1 MASELISVVLTQ
13 LWQLTLLILVVAS
26 LSRWLCSQRPHLA
39 HLLWLVVLI
48 KCVTPPLWAS
58 PGGVFCWLQPQLL
71 PETTMTEDVE
81 WTSVAWDELLE
92 VDTGAASNSDRAA
105 APFAGVF
112 LDESATEELLPREPN
127 NELASTELAS
137 HRVGKALVVA
147 WVVVSL
153 LVLTGV
159 TIRWLSFWRLV
170 RNSSQ
175 RESPELVA
183 ALQTLSHQL
192 RIRRR
197 VRLIVTESLVG
208 PAVVGF
214 FRVTVLI
221 PAVVA
226 DRLHGQ
232 SIRPILAHELLH
244 IRRGDLWVGLLQTV
258 AQALWWFH
266 PLVWWVGRVTSRE
279 AERCCDEEVLGE
291 LKCDPASYARALLD
305 VLDLKNQLKP
315 VPVFPGVRPVDV
327 TSNRLERI
335 MSLRQGCRRRSPW
348 WCWLVAIGAAAL
360 SLPGAA
366 FVVTAQDDSP
376 QEILANPPAPD
387 ILQPAVL
394 LDGSPG
400 TPLAHPR
407 RTQVNAYAVA
417 DRDDVTKTVV
427 YNTADFEHLLTG
439 TEAERQQKFEQL
451 VHSQHS
457 ARDVQIGWFEGKP
470 IVKATNAVHTEVR
483 KCLSMFIETA
493 ASQKV
498 FDEYIE
504 SVTNRSETILVCELN
519 VISASDDAYSDLE
532 DAALEHSEKLPW
544 VIPFDRWEEVRQSI
558 NHADTHY
565 VSAPQVAVLN
575 GRSVQVESVAQHRLG
590 LKRDDDGTLIPCM
603 NWSGWKTHL
612 LPFQR
617 DDGSFWLGMW
627 FEQGTVVGEK
637 TLSPEETEQPGREGP
652 ASIHSYRQLSF
663 AANLDA
669 GQIVVLPG
677 FEISHGNTPT
687 RSTILTVRVR
697 RLARTPSPDA
707 VPSPARFRGT
717 GTTSDA
723 AVQGEVILNLPPAP
737 ALAPT
742 IQQTNAQAVEPVD
755 ATAPEK
761 SAEKL
766 LLTRQPLGSLF
777 LSIRQRGDGSTSPK
791 TAILLEDADG
801 LDVLIGTA
809 DDVRV
814 TSTSASETVELREA
828 YLRSAE
834 KSSNR
839 FTASRIR
846 LIVDRELNSNA
857 QLQMELESAEVQFES
872 NNQSSRL
879 SAERIELLLNT
890 DPLTVEEVKGERLG
904 VLKTDSPV
912 NLNDQRNTARNS
924 TQKILEKRVSVSFPD
939 TPLDEAVK
947 SLAKNHGLNMV
958 LDVRGLEEEGVT
970 SHTLVSIELSGITLQ
985 SALKIILEPLNL
997 TTTIDEDGVVMVT
1010 SLQRARG
1017 HLVAAAYPV
1026 ADLVVPIPKRVVIRT
1041 DGKGTVTAYS
1051 SEAATQASPAASEPG
1066 EWRRIAATVPAAR
1079 SASSFDFEKLTRL
1092 ITQTI
1097 QPDSWQEVG
1106 GMGIIQSNDLTLS
1119 LVIRQTEDVHREI
1132 SDLLDQLRRLQDVQV
1147 ALRLESLDVSHQ
1159 LEGRSDIQATRRFD
1173 DASIRFPVE

>member
-366 FVVTAQDDSP
+366 FVVTDQDDSP
-376 QEILANPPAPD
+376 QEILANPSTGSVAGWFTGNA
-387 ILQPAVL
+387 L
-394 LDGSPG
+394 GSPAENSG
-400 TPLAHPR
+400 ECVRSCRSRRCDENRRLQHCRLRTP
-407 RTQVNAYAVA
+407 A
-417 DRDDVTKTVV
+417 DRD
-427 YNTADFEHLLTG
+427 
-439 TEAERQQKFEQL
+439 
-451 VHSQHS
+451 
-457 ARDVQIGWFEGKP
+457 
-470 IVKATNAVHTEVR
+470 
-483 KCLSMFIETA
+483 
-493 ASQKV
+493 
-498 FDEYIE
+498 
-504 SVTNRSETILVCELN
+504 
-519 VISASDDAYSDLE
+519 
-532 DAALEHSEKLPW
+532 
-544 VIPFDRWEEVRQSI
+544 
-558 NHADTHY
+558 
-565 VSAPQVAVLN
+565 
-575 GRSVQVESVAQHRLG
+575 
-590 LKRDDDGTLIPCM
+590 
-603 NWSGWKTHL
+603 
-612 LPFQR
+612 
-617 DDGSFWLGMW
+617 
-627 FEQGTVVGEK
+627 
-637 TLSPEETEQPGREGP
+637 
-652 ASIHSYRQLSF
+652 
-663 AANLDA
+663 
-669 GQIVVLPG
+669 
-677 FEISHGNTPT
+677 
-687 RSTILTVRVR
+687 
-697 RLARTPSPDA
+697 
-707 VPSPARFRGT
+707 
-717 GTTSDA
+717 
-723 AVQGEVILNLPPAP
+723 
-737 ALAPT
+737 
-742 IQQTNAQAVEPVD
+742 
-755 ATAPEK
+755 
-761 SAEKL
+761 
-766 LLTRQPLGSLF
+766 
-777 LSIRQRGDGSTSPK
+777 
-791 TAILLEDADG
+791 
-801 LDVLIGTA
+801 
-809 DDVRV
+809 
-814 TSTSASETVELREA
+814 
-828 YLRSAE
+828 
-834 KSSNR
+834 
-839 FTASRIR
+839 
-846 LIVDRELNSNA
+846 
-857 QLQMELESAEVQFES
+857 
-872 NNQSSRL
+872 
-879 SAERIELLLNT
+879 
-890 DPLTVEEVKGERLG
+890 
-904 VLKTDSPV
+904 
-912 NLNDQRNTARNS
+912 
-924 TQKILEKRVSVSFPD
+924 
-939 TPLDEAVK
+939 
-947 SLAKNHGLNMV
+947 
-958 LDVRGLEEEGVT
+958 
-970 SHTLVSIELSGITLQ
+970 
-985 SALKIILEPLNL
+985 
-997 TTTIDEDGVVMVT
+997 
-1010 SLQRARG
+1010 
-1017 HLVAAAYPV
+1017 
-1026 ADLVVPIPKRVVIRT
+1026 
-1041 DGKGTVTAYS
+1041 
-1051 SEAATQASPAASEPG
+1051 
-1066 EWRRIAATVPAAR
+1066 
-1079 SASSFDFEKLTRL
+1079 
-1092 ITQTI
+1092 
-1097 QPDSWQEVG
+1097 
-1106 GMGIIQSNDLTLS
+1106 
-1119 LVIRQTEDVHREI
+1119 
-1132 SDLLDQLRRLQDVQV
+1132 
-1147 ALRLESLDVSHQ
+1147 
-1159 LEGRSDIQATRRFD
+1159 
-1173 DASIRFPVE
+1173 